1 MKSPFKG
8 ANMEN
13 KIIYFSP
20 KAALMSRAALRSAV
34 SKNGDRADTFLG
46 LWVVVWAVFATVEC
60 ISQIGLVRLY

>member
-1 MKSPFKG
+1 
-8 ANMEN
+8 MEN

-20 KAALMSRAALRSAV
+20 KAALSSRSALRSAV

-60 ISQIGLVRLY
+60 VSQIGLIRLY